1 MCVRV
6 LCGFASRGDLL
17 TPLRTPQA
25 VDSLRSGSLTRR
37 HSLPQVLEALH
48 FLEKKGLPFGNVHSG
63 NVMCAMNFHRTRL
76 WRKTST
82 SERKQTNTTTRSST
96 ATPTRPHSR
105 CSARFWPGCACARG
119 VCVHGE
125 SALRLRPRGRNA
137 MIYPRRLRRARVSAC
152 A

>member
-25 VDSLRSGSLTRR
+25 VDSRRSGSLGVTAAGAGGP
-37 HSLPQVLEALH
+37 SLPRKERASLWECALGQCH
-48 FLEKKGLPFGNVHSG
+48 VRHEFSPHPSLAQNEHIR
-63 NVMCAMNFHRTRL
+63 A
-76 WRKTST
+76 
-82 SERKQTNTTTRSST
+82 QTNTTTRSST

-105 CSARFWPGCACARG
+105 CSARFWPDCACARG